1 MGTVFKAAAVAAAS
15 WGSNRIDLFKLDGSH
30 ALLHSSWSGASWSSW
45 ESLGGTFNSLPS
57 ATSWG
62 QGRVDV
68 IGTGNDGGAWH
79 KWYENSAWS
88 AWESH
93 GGTFASGQL
102 SVTSTSSQSIH
113 ILGVGTDGQGWHQ
126 SYDNGA
132 WGNFETIGGAF
143 DTSTTLSANTWG
155 STSTS
160 TTTTSSSTTIDV
172 AGIGADRGCHHKHF
186 SASSWSSWD
195 NRGGSFVSD
204 VQVLSVSST

>member
-1 MGTVFKAAAVAAAS
+1 MGIIGWHIQFTPIGYELGPRTCRCHRYRKRWWSLAQMVRKLGLVCLGEP
-15 WGSNRIDLFKLDGSH
+15 WGHLC
-30 ALLHSSWSGASWSSW
+30 
-45 ESLGGTFNSLPS
+45 
-57 ATSWG
+57 
-62 QGRVDV
+62 
-68 IGTGNDGGAWH
+68 
-79 KWYENSAWS
+79 KWTAFR
-88 AWESH
+88 H
-93 GGTFASGQL
+93 FDIF
-102 SVTSTSSQSIH
+102 QSIH